1 MKIAR
6 YIFSN
11 IASRIVALALCVFA
25 AFGFSA
31 CSDDTADIYADV
43 EMLLAAPDGELI
55 QIVRPDNGQAT
66 TFLRDINN
74 NRVYAIPSFID
85 NRATVRVE
93 KGVYVMAFDGEA
105 VMPDGTVRRVR
116 MTGHS
121 VIKDA
126 LTFNEAKV
134 TITLNIFFL

>member
-1 MKIAR
+1 MKIAK
-6 YIFSN
+6 YIYTLFLSV
-11 IASRIVALALCVFA
+11 IAAVS
-25 AFGFSA
+25 FSA

-43 EMLLAAPDGELI
+43 EMLLATPDGELI
-55 QIVRPDNGQAT
+55 QIVRPDNGQPT

-74 NRVYAIPSFID
+74 NRVYPIPSFID

-105 VMPDGTVRRVR
+105 VMPDGSVRRVR

-121 VIKDA
+121 VMKDA
-126 LTFNEAKV
+126 LTFNDANV
-134 TITLNIFFL
+134 TVTLNVFFL

>member
-1 MKIAR
+1 M
-6 YIFSN
+6 N
-11 IASRIVALALCVFA
+11 IAKYIYSLIICLFATVA
-25 AFGFSA
+25 FSA
-31 CSDDTADIYADV
+31 CSDDTADLYADV

-85 NRATVRVE
+85 NRATLRVE

-126 LTFNEAKV
+126 LTFNQDKV
-134 TITLNIFFL
+134 TVTLNIYFL